1 MCFIADPWFRG
12 MDLMSGA
19 DGGVFIADWSDTG
32 ECHELGGV
40 HRTSGRIYKLTFGEI
55 RAGNKFDLVNASGE
69 QLVQMQLQKK
79 IGLREGPAC
88 YCKNTR
94 VLESLLPLSVATAC

>member
-12 MDLMSGA
+12 MDVISGA

-55 RAGNKFDLVNASGE
+55 RAGKKFDLVNASDE
-69 QLVQMQLQKK
+69 QLVQMQLQKNDWFTRK
-79 IGLREGPAC
+79 ARLLLQELRECWKSCCG
-88 YCKNTR
+88 
-94 VLESLLPLSVATAC
+94 